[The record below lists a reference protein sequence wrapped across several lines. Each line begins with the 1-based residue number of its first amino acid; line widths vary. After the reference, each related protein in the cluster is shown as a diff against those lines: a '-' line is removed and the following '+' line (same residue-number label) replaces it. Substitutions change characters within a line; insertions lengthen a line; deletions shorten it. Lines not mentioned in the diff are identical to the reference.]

1 MKKVFGTLILIS
13 LSVGITYLLYS
24 GVMWLLDKGS
34 EILGRESVVGNFF
47 EKALFWLSHL
57 GFGLIIFPAL
67 VAFVFFVL
75 RKLLGS
81 KLGLK

>member
-1 MKKVFGTLILIS
+1 MKRVFGTFILIS

-24 GVMWLLDKGS
+24 GVMWVLDKGS
-34 EILGRESVVGNFF
+34 EILGRESVVGNYF

-57 GFGLIIFPAL
+57 GFGIIIFPSL
-67 VAFVFFVL
+67 VVLVFFIFQ
-75 RKLLGS
+75 KLLGS